1 MFNVILFD
9 LGHFYQKV
17 DGFHIYKEKPSQN
30 VSKRAKIGLFVW
42 LFYSPYVIDKLGL

>member
-9 LGHFYQKV
+9 LSHFRQKV

-30 VSKRAKIGLFVW
+30 VSKRAKKVKTDIMRVYYLC
-42 LFYSPYVIDKLGL
+42 LT